1 MNKVLLF
8 TKIMYSLFLI
18 CTVFTCAIVYNNVD
32 NNIAIKFVIGYAI
45 FALFMLLYV
54 PIITLFNARKLK
66 WNYLSRVL
74 TEFIFLFVIMFV
86 LNCSFDYIFKNSN
99 INILH
104 AGSHALGV
112 SFGLAFVDVT
122 FLKKEKK

>member
-1 MNKVLLF
+1 
-8 TKIMYSLFLI
+8 
-18 CTVFTCAIVYNNVD
+18 
-32 NNIAIKFVIGYAI
+32 
-45 FALFMLLYV
+45 MLLYV

-66 WNYLSRVL
+66 WNYLSRIL
-74 TEFIFLFVIMFV
+74 IEFIFLFVIMFA
-86 LNCSFDYIFKNSN
+86 LNCTFDYIFKNSN

-104 AGSHALGV
+104 AGSHALGL